1 MNETFEKQC
10 QQILDYRRA
19 HGGRAPCQSRQD
31 PNEHRLGMMKS
42 KLKMRCQQANGL
54 KPSQSK
60 LTPEQSSH
68 LDWCLSDEA
77 MQAADCRAPSDHSE
91 PGTHVNNDEN
101 PSSPNKRLRVDATS
115 PCGCHIATVS
125 LRLRDDGV
133 PVTLCLR
140 GLNIQFKVTE

>member
-1 MNETFEKQC
+1 M
-10 QQILDYRRA
+10 A
-19 HGGRAPCQSRQD
+19 AAPAPAPLVLYTMVSKACVDESSELNKLKMQM
-31 PNEHRLGMMKS
+31 PNWMMKS
-42 KLKMRCQQANGL
+42 KLKMRCQQAHGL